1 MPKITTAKQN
11 FTAGELS
18 PRLFG
23 RTDLGR
29 YDNGAQTI
37 QNFIV
42 QPHGGLTRR
51 PGTRF
56 VREVKTSANK
66 TKLVPFQF
74 NVEQAYIL
82 EFGNNYFRIFK
93 DGGVVVSSGSPVE
106 VVTPYATADLPG
118 LKFAQSAD
126 IMYLVHPDYAP
137 RRITRTSHTAW
148 TIDTVDLKRGAMGD
162 TNLTSTT
169 LTSSGRTGS
178 VTITASANTFVSTD
192 VGRLVKLHQGF
203 AKITAYSSATS
214 VTATVQAL
222 ADGRSE
228 LMPSYTSTT
237 ISFHEGDPDS
247 TGLEHNDRI
256 EDSAGDF
263 VAEGFKAGMKITS
276 SGTSSNNRS
285 GMLIVDV
292 TDTVITLAPG
302 IDVAA
307 ESAGGSFTLAGDLIA
322 DNGWQLGAFSDTTG
336 WPRAVAFYEQRL
348 VFGGTATQPQT
359 IFFSQGGDFE
369 NFERGTDADDGL
381 VYTIGSNEVNV
392 IRYLASGKNLIVGT
406 SGGEFV
412 VRASG
417 FDEPLNPTNTQIKQ
431 QTTYGSADIQ
441 PMQVGNATLFL
452 QRAKRKMRELL
463 FSNESDSYVAPDMTI
478 LAEHVTEGG
487 IEEFAYQQEPDSV
500 AWCVRSDGVLACMTY
515 RREEQVVA
523 WQRHIVG
530 GTNAVVES
538 VAVIP
543 GDLDEDQVYIIV
555 KRTIDGATK
564 RYVEYLSGFDFG
576 TDITDAF
583 FVDSGL
589 TYSGSAATVISG
601 LGHLEGEI
609 VQILAD
615 GSTHPDKTVSSG
627 QITLD
632 RSATKV
638 HVGLGFTSKV
648 ETLRIDA
655 GSASGSA
662 QGKTKR
668 ISEVTVR
675 LYRSVGLK
683 VGTSTS
689 ELDTIPFR
697 SSAAGM
703 GQAVPL
709 FTGDKTIEFRGGFDD
724 DATIV
729 VQQDQPLPTSLLAIF
744 PTVSVFDK

>member
-1 MPKITTAKQN
+1 M
-11 FTAGELS
+11 
-18 PRLFG
+18 
-23 RTDLGR
+23 
-29 YDNGAQTI
+29 
-37 QNFIV
+37 
-42 QPHGGLTRR
+42 
-51 PGTRF
+51 
-56 VREVKTSANK
+56 
-66 TKLVPFQF
+66 
-74 NVEQAYIL
+74 
-82 EFGNNYFRIFK
+82 
-93 DGGVVVSSGSPVE
+93 
-106 VVTPYATADLPG
+106 
-118 LKFAQSAD
+118 
-126 IMYLVHPDYAP
+126 
-137 RRITRTSHTAW
+137 
-148 TIDTVDLKRGAMGD
+148 
-162 TNLTSTT
+162 
-169 LTSSGRTGS
+169 
-178 VTITASANTFVSTD
+178 
-192 VGRLVKLHQGF
+192 
-203 AKITAYSSATS
+203 
-214 VTATVQAL
+214 
-222 ADGRSE
+222 
-228 LMPSYTSTT
+228 
-237 ISFHEGDPDS
+237 
-247 TGLEHNDRI
+247 
-256 EDSAGDF
+256 
-263 VAEGFKAGMKITS
+263 
-276 SGTSSNNRS
+276 
-285 GMLIVDV
+285 
-292 TDTVITLAPG
+292 
-302 IDVAA
+302 
-307 ESAGGSFTLAGDLIA
+307 
-322 DNGWQLGAFSDTTG
+322 
-336 WPRAVAFYEQRL
+336 
-348 VFGGTATQPQT
+348 
-359 IFFSQGGDFE
+359 
-369 NFERGTDADDGL
+369 
-381 VYTIGSNEVNV
+381 
-392 IRYLASGKNLIVGT
+392 
-406 SGGEFV
+406 
-412 VRASG
+412 
-417 FDEPLNPTNTQIKQ
+417 
-431 QTTYGSADIQ
+431 
-441 PMQVGNATLFL
+441 
-452 QRAKRKMRELL
+452 

-487 IEEFAYQQEPDSV
+487 IDEFAYQQEPDSV
-500 AWCVRSDGVLACMTY
+500 AWCVRSDGVMACMTY

-523 WQRHIVG
+523 WQRHIIG
-530 GTNAVVES
+530 GTDAKVES

-543 GDLDEDQVYIIV
+543 GDLDEDQVYLIV

-601 LGHLEGEI
+601 LGHLEGET

-638 HVGLGFTSKV
+638 HVGLGFTSRV